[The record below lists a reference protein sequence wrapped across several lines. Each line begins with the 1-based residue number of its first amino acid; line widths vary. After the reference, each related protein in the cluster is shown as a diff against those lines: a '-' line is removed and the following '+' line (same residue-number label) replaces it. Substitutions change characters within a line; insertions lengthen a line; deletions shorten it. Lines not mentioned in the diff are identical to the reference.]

1 MFFFLYSNLEGGPFI
16 NISSIPISFMN
27 RGFLPIST
35 HPQIAE
41 PITNSCHTQPL
52 QTSPDPHQKQR
63 NKSLTNKYVHFKQ
76 TVELNYRNHKH
87 KQSDHDGMFLHQNTE
102 KSHSNPSCTAMKQ
115 KPQPNHEKHLTK
127 MCPATTKIPTAIELH
142 SSNQDTFNP
151 RVPLL
156 ISSCSSQTYSLCHY
170 QGTLKL
176 QGLVVD
182 LLIKKT
188 E

>member
-1 MFFFLYSNLEGGPFI
+1 M
-16 NISSIPISFMN
+16 
-27 RGFLPIST
+27 
-35 HPQIAE
+35 
-41 PITNSCHTQPL
+41 
-52 QTSPDPHQKQR
+52 
-63 NKSLTNKYVHFKQ
+63 HFKQ
-76 TVELNYRNHKH
+76 TVELNHRNHKH
-87 KQSDHDGMFLHQNTE
+87 KQSDHDGMSLHQNTE

-115 KPQPNHEKHLTK
+115 KPLPSHEKHHTKK
-127 MCPATTKIPTAIELH
+127 MCPATMKIPTAIELH

-156 ISSCSSQTYSLCHY
+156 ISSCSSQAYSLCHY

-188 E
+188 EWTKQRLQWLAVRPHNAHEKKRITIYHLNSNILCLEK